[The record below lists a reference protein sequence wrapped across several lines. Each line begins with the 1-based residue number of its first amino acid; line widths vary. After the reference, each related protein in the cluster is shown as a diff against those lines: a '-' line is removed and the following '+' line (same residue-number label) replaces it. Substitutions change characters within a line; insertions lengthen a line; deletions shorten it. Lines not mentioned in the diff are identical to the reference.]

1 LSCCDCAAATEHSAD
16 WSTRRRTCCR
26 WQAPA
31 VGLWAAAAHRGL
43 PGLLLVLVAAAVVE

>member
-31 VGLWAAAAHRGL
+31 VGLWAAAHRGL